1 MKLIDGNETIV
12 VVTGSSGAA
21 TERDLPLALELKA
34 EIDRRGGGLAFRR
47 AVVIR
52 DVRYVDTPAF
62 HGHPTI
68 AIGGP
73 GANDVSH
80 HLSQVLPTLAA
91 RGDRSFVQMTS
102 EGSGRQVTLWGMD
115 AGATRA
121 AVELFVNEG
130 YLDTLLGRVWPFR
143 ADLIC

>member
-12 VVTGSSGAA
+12 LVTGSSGAA
-21 TERDLPLALELKA
+21 TERDLPLALELKE

-47 AVVIR
+47 AVVVR
-52 DVRYVDTPAF
+52 DASYVNTPAF
-62 HGHPTI
+62 HAHPTI

-91 RGDRSFVQMTS
+91 RDDRSFVQMAP
-102 EGSGRQVTLWGMD
+102 EGSGRQATVWGMD
-115 AGATRA
+115 AGATRT
-121 AVELFVNEG
+121 AVEVFVTEG
-130 YLDTLLGRVWPFR
+130 YLDSLLGRVWPFR
-143 ADLIC
+143 ADVIC